1 MAGQGRHPYSERH
14 RQVAELREQ
23 GLSFRAIARRLGVT
37 AQAAQQ
43 LFRSPRRPG
52 LTCRGCGV
60 LVAPDRDPARF
71 PGGVYCR
78 ACLGSKPKVAF
89 AVRLRSLR
97 LAAGL
102 TQNDLARRCAVN
114 PSTIGEL
121 ERGRC
126 PMPRTLERLVRI
138 LGPALVGKSPE

>member
-1 MAGQGRHPYSERH
+1 MAGQGRHPDSKRR
-14 RQVAELREQ
+14 RQVAQLREQ
-23 GLSFRAIARRLGVT
+23 GLSFRAIASRLGVT
-37 AQAAQQ
+37 PQAAQQ
-43 LFRSPRRPG
+43 LFRSPPRPG
-52 LTCRGCGV
+52 LKCRGCRA

-78 ACLGSKPKVAF
+78 ACLESKPNVAF

-126 PMPRTLERLVRI
+126 PIPRTLEKLVRI
-138 LGPALVGKSPE
+138 LGPDLVGKSPE